1 MSLIEQLGLE
11 RHPEGGWFREMWRA
25 PVELTPPGY
34 PGPRATATSIVFLLR
49 AGEASRW
56 HRVRSDEL
64 WLWQGL
70 GPLRL
75 RLGGTGPAP
84 GDGTELVV
92 VPDPGAG
99 QLLQALVPAGA
110 WQAAEPLT
118 DAGAL
123 VGCVVSPGFAYDDFE
138 LAD

>member
-1 MSLIEQLGLE
+1 VSPGELGLE
-11 RHPEGGWFREMWRA
+11 AHPEGGWFRPTYRSTVTFR
-25 PVELTPPGY
+25 PDGY
-34 PGPRATATSIVFLLR
+34 PGPRAAATCITYLLQ
-49 AGEASRW
+49 AGERSRW

-84 GDGTELVV
+84 EPAQELTVG
-92 VPDPGAG
+92 PGG
-99 QLLQALVPAGA
+99 LLQALVPGGD

-118 DAGAL
+118 PAGAL
-123 VGCVVSPGFAYDDFE
+123 VACVVAPGFDYADFE
-138 LAD
+138 LAP